1 MKYDKI
7 IEDTFNFHG
16 HKCWA
21 SAVGAKAGLAALR
34 ELNVERAHNANDL
47 HCILEIGDNHGAQCF
62 ADGVQYT
69 TGCTLGKNCIE
80 KTGWGKLAFTLIDK
94 DKQKSVRVSYK
105 PTRHKQ
111 ISESTFM
118 RKKSQGMKPS
128 EIPEEDINQMLG
140 IILDAPD
147 EEILSIG
154 EVKGHAWEEYGEIMG
169 LHPCDICGELVAAP
183 YLRVVGDKR
192 VCIPCSGYEV

>member
-1 MKYDKI
+1 MIYDKI
-7 IEDTFNFHG
+7 IENTFNFHG

-21 SAVGAKAGLAALR
+21 SAVGAKAGLAALKK
-34 ELNVERAHNANDL
+34 LNVERAHNANDL

-62 ADGVQYT
+62 ADGVQFT
-69 TGCTLGKNCIE
+69 TGCTLGKYCIE

-94 DKQKSVRVSYK
+94 NKQKSVRVSYK

-111 ISESTFM
+111 IAESAFM

-128 EIPEEDINQMLG
+128 EIPEEDINQMLS

-147 EEILSIG
+147 DEILSISD
-154 EVKGHAWEEYGEIMG
+154 VKDHPWEEFGEIMG

-183 YLRVVGDKR
+183 YLRVVGDKH
-192 VCIPCSGYEV
+192 VCIPCSGYEA